1 MSMRPSLSAIAAPS
15 RDQPSGDTPA
25 LRTPGAARPKVVVID
40 ASAAAIS
47 LYERS
52 VKSLGVDLAVFEA
65 SQTSLAYLKH
75 NPADLIFLELMV
87 PGQDGLSLL
96 RELRAD
102 GQHARTPIIVVTSKV
117 YLQDRNQAQAL
128 GVINFLAKP
137 LRSQEIRALIQHH
150 VKSAADQTDSR
161 GDGAQ

>member
-1 MSMRPSLSAIAAPS
+1 MITTQATHAEPAAG
-15 RDQPSGDTPA
+15 Q
-25 LRTPGAARPKVVVID
+25 ARPTIVVID
-40 ASAAAIS
+40 ASAASIS

-52 VKSLGVDLAVFEA
+52 VKSLGVALAVFES

-96 RELRAD
+96 RELRAGD
-102 GQHARTPIIVVTSKV
+102 HHARTPVIVVTSKD

-128 GVINFLAKP
+128 GVKDFLAKP
-137 LRSQEIRALIQHH
+137 LRSQEIRNLIERH
-150 VKSAADQTDSR
+150 VQGASGAS
-161 GDGAQ
+161 GDGPHAKA